1 MSASL
6 SLPVQ
11 APPARWRRLAL
22 LASGAAL
29 VTDAVWLMG
38 KGLFNLGVMLPFAV
52 GLAFVVLAWRWVS
65 LETRLQRNALLR
77 RIWRW
82 GWVAFGVWLL
92 SLAMFWVALWDAAR
106 DPARDPALVS
116 GAPQALVVL
125 GSGSPGGTPSR
136 LLQARLDLA
145 LAQAARFPAARVVV
159 SGGMGFT
166 ESRAEAQIM
175 GDYLRQHGLPA
186 ARIVQ
191 EEKSTSTHENLIFSA
206 ALLQQLGIG
215 ADAPVRFIT
224 SDFHTLRTRW
234 IARRAGYAA
243 VETAGAPTPLYVRY
257 NAWLREY
264 FAFFSGWLLGEY

>member
-1 MSASL
+1 MSVAL

-11 APPARWRRLAL
+11 AQSARWRRFAL
-22 LASGAAL
+22 LASGTVL
-29 VTDAVWLMG
+29 VADAVWLMG
-38 KGLFNLGVMLPFAV
+38 KGLFNLGIMLPFAM
-52 GLAFVVLAWRWVS
+52 GLAFVMVAWRWVP
-65 LETRLQRNALLR
+65 LETRLQRSALLQK
-77 RIWRW
+77 IWRW
-82 GWVAFGVWLL
+82 GWVAFGLWLI
-92 SLAMFWVALWDAAR
+92 SLVMFCAALWHV
-106 DPARDPALVS
+106 ARDPALVN

-125 GSGSPGGTPSR
+125 GSGTPGGKPSR

-145 LAQAARFPAARVVV
+145 LAQATRYPDAHVLI
-159 SGGMGFT
+159 SGGMDFT

-191 EEKSTSTHENLIFSA
+191 EERSTSTHENLIFSA
-206 ALLQQLGIG
+206 ALLRQLGVG
-215 ADAPVRFIT
+215 ADAPIRVIT

-234 IARRAGYAA
+234 IAQRAGYAA
-243 VETAGAPTPLYVRY
+243 VSTVGAPTPLYVRY